1 MIQRSGIRRQVLYG
15 MYLSMLFIGC
25 STIRGDAQS
34 TRRIEIFHYAL
45 NATSPIAMRP
55 VWVIERNSRSKVVVV
70 DDGTVSEI
78 ERCLAKAV
86 ERGKKERGIVDARI
100 VALFQRKD
108 STVDT
113 LCLSR
118 LQFSYKGQSYRR
130 DSALL
135 ELIVS
140 RLGPDRQYELDEIFS
155 RPTTSRST
163 AGVPLSG
170 RVVDQATGEAIG
182 ALIVVENRNTGAMV
196 LDVASDSTTGAFA
209 VTIAP
214 GSPYG
219 VIASKQGYVFK
230 TERFTVPISTSY
242 DTIRQDFHL
251 VKLARGKSFAP
262 QYVLFGYNTATID
275 PESFPELNR
284 VAVLMR
290 ENAGLRM
297 EIAGHTDPVGSE
309 EFCRKLSL
317 DRAEA
322 VRQYLMSVGGISP
335 DRLTIRGFG
344 YSKPVAPNATEVGRR
359 QNRRVEFTILEY

>member
-1 MIQRSGIRRQVLYG
+1 
-15 MYLSMLFIGC
+15 
-25 STIRGDAQS
+25 
-34 TRRIEIFHYAL
+34 
-45 NATSPIAMRP
+45 MRP
-55 VWVIERNSRSKVVVV
+55 TWVIERNSKTKVAIV
-70 DDGTVSEI
+70 DNGAVAEI
-78 ERCLAKAV
+78 ERCLANAV
-86 ERGKKERGIVDARI
+86 EHGQKERDIVDARI
-100 VALFQRKD
+100 VALFLRKD
-108 STVDT
+108 STADT

-140 RLGPDRQYELDEIFS
+140 HLGPDRHGELDEIFS
-155 RPTTSRST
+155 RSTTSRSA
-163 AGVPLSG
+163 AGIPLCG
-170 RVVDQATGEAIG
+170 RVTDQATGLGLRASI
-182 ALIVVENRNTGAMV
+182 AVESRNTGAMV

-251 VKLARGKSFAP
+251 VKLARGESFAP

-275 PESFPELNR
+275 PESPPELNR

-297 EIAGHTDPVGSE
+297 EIGGHTDPVGSE
-309 EFCRKLSL
+309 EFCQKLSL
-317 DRAEA
+317 ARAEA
-322 VRQYLMSVGGISP
+322 VRQYLISVGGISP
-335 DRLTIRGFG
+335 DRLETRGFG
-344 YSKPVAPNATEVGRR
+344 FSKPVASNSTEEGRR
-359 QNRRVEFTILEY
+359 RNRRVEFAILEI